1 MLKLFI
7 FIYLIILGGN
17 EDMWTL
23 LNLEILLRN
32 GNSQLNYKI
41 MVIILLLMT
50 TEGILWFYKWAKI
63 GHLFSHPLL
72 ENVVPVN
79 IIM

>member
-7 FIYLIILGGN
+7 FIYLTILEGN
-17 EDMWTL
+17 EGMWTP

-32 GNSQLNYKI
+32 GNFLLNYKI

-50 TEGILWFYKWAKI
+50 TDEGTVIL
-63 GHLFSHPLL
+63 
-72 ENVVPVN
+72 
-79 IIM
+79 